1 MGAEPFKE
9 LGITKVIAMV
19 GEAVDKDYDS
29 DGWRGGLC
37 IGKGN
42 WCMSIQAP
50 SAGTECTCLP
60 GFGVQ
65 LCRVLGD
72 MPSFLNCCH
81 VVRMEEA
88 NNTRFAMTIYNEEH
102 SAKLS

>member
-1 MGAEPFKE
+1 
-9 LGITKVIAMV
+9 
-19 GEAVDKDYDS
+19 
-29 DGWRGGLC
+29 
-37 IGKGN
+37 
-42 WCMSIQAP
+42 MSIQAP

-65 LCRVLGD
+65 LCRVLCD

-88 NNTRFAMTIYNEEH
+88 NNTRLAMTIYNEEH
-102 SAKLS
+102 SAKLSQQLIVFVEYCKTRAPFK